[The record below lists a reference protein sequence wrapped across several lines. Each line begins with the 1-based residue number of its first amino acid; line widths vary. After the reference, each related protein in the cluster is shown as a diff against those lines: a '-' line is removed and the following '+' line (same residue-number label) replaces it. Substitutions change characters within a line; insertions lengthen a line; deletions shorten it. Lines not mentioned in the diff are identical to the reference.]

1 MTFALDRRALIGA
14 TALAATP
21 SITRAQS
28 QRSLRVGNQRGGLR
42 SLLEVSRV
50 TRDLPYRI
58 EWSEFPAAQPLL
70 EALNAN
76 AVDLGSMGDLNFFSV
91 YSSGAPIKAIAATR
105 SDGASQNIVVR
116 GDSPIRTV
124 ADLRG
129 KRVAAARG
137 GWTHYSLLAIL
148 HQAGIPFSD
157 VRFAWLLPAEAAL
170 AFRTGEVDAWSVWE
184 PYTSLEVL
192 NFGAR
197 VLADARGL
205 TPSASVLAVHNDALT
220 QRREQLVDFV
230 VRNRRGWEWAQNNRQ
245 EYARFAA
252 SIIRQPVPVIERAYD
267 VSQTRAVPIDD
278 ALVREFQVAV
288 DQAQAWGVVPQR
300 VNVAEAVDQSFSR
313 GLGS

>member
-1 MTFALDRRALIGA
+1 MSFNIDRRALIGA
-14 TALAATP
+14 TALAAAP
-21 SITRAQS
+21 AIARAQAP
-28 QRSLRVGNQRGGLR
+28 RTLRVGNQRGGLR

-50 TRDLPYRI
+50 AGDLPYRI

-76 AVDLGSMGDLNFFSV
+76 AIDLGSMGDLNFFSV

-129 KRVAAARG
+129 KRIAAARG

-148 HQAGIPFSD
+148 QREGIPFSD

-192 NFGAR
+192 NFGSR
-197 VLADARGL
+197 VLTDARGL
-205 TPSASVLAVHNDALT
+205 VPSASLLAVHNDALT
-220 QRREQLVDFV
+220 QRREQLQDFV
-230 VRNRRGWEWAQNNRQ
+230 RRNARAWAWAQDNRQ
-245 EYARFAA
+245 EYARFTA
-252 SIIRQPVPVIERAYD
+252 SIIRQPVPVIERAYG
-267 VSQTRAVPIDD
+267 VNQTRAVPIDD

-300 VNVAEAVDQSFSR
+300 VNVAEAVDQSFTR